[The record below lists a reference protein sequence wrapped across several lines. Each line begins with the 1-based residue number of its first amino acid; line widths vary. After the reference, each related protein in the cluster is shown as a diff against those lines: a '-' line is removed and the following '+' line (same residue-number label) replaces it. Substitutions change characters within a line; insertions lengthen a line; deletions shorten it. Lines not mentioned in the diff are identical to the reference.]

1 MAAPTRTVRASRSSL
16 EGVNVPENLALKAA
30 TAVRI
35 RVSGWRDTTVAAL
48 RSRSDRGQTSVEYLG
63 IIGVVVLIVAAIL
76 GTNIG
81 QTIYNAITSEIAK
94 VTK

>member
-1 MAAPTRTVRASRSSL
+1 MPK
-16 EGVNVPENLALKAA
+16 NIALKAA
-30 TAVRI
+30 TATRI
-35 RVSGWRDTTVAAL
+35 RVSGWKDTVIASVRA
-48 RSRSDRGQTSVEYLG
+48 RSDRGQTSVEYLG